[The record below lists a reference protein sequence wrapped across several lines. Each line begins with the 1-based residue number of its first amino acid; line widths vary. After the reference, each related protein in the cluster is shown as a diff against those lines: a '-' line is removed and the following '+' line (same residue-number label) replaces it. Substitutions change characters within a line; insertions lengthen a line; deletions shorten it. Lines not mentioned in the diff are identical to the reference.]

1 MRIDISTGQTAAHV
15 RQITTSS
22 LGDHSY
28 VVVVDDE
35 AIAIDI
41 QRDLDRFEAV
51 LEDVEATLTAV
62 FETHIHNDYVSGG
75 KRLADGRGA
84 TYVLPANTGAPYPHQ
99 PLADGETIPVGSWHM
114 RAMHTPGHTHN
125 HTSYVLESE
134 DGPVAVFS
142 GGSMLVGAVG
152 RSDLLGEDH
161 TERLLADQYR
171 SVHRIAG
178 ELPDPS
184 LVAPTHGSGSFCSA
198 SNVADSTSTIG
209 RERMQNPALLAPTL
223 EAFAMS
229 QVIGYRNYPTYY
241 RHMAAA
247 NLQPMGA
254 PPSDPLRRIADL
266 DEVEGVTVVD
276 VRPFAKYAVGHVP
289 GSISIEVSNDTAV
302 YMGWTLPWASP
313 VVLVGSQTDVETVRR
328 QLARIGWD
336 AVIGW
341 VSPETLDDPALDLS
355 VTKVAT
361 FRDLDIDP
369 LSVVV
374 DVRDPV
380 EHRDGIIEGAVPVH
394 VAEFVADPLRF
405 GGTRVLIH
413 CQSGYRAAVAAGFAE
428 AAGADVT
435 VIADSITN
443 YRGDLVALPS

>member
-15 RQITTSS
+15 LQITTSS

-99 PLADGETIPVGSWHM
+99 PLADGETIPVGPWHV

-161 TERLLADQYR
+161 TEGLLADQYR

-276 VRPFAKYAVGHVP
+276 VRPFAKYAAGHVP

-361 FRDLDIDP
+361 FRDLDIR
-369 LSVVV
+369 SIV
-374 DVRDPV
+374 
-380 EHRDGIIEGAVPVH
+380 
-394 VAEFVADPLRF
+394 
-405 GGTRVLIH
+405 GGCR
-413 CQSGYRAAVAAGFAE
+413 RAR
-428 AAGADVT
+428 
-435 VIADSITN
+435 S
-443 YRGDLVALPS
+443 R